1 MSLMYLQSN
10 QMSSV
15 TYLFDISI
23 NLGHYQSYRSHPS
36 CRCCARNVVSNL
48 GLFMH
53 KKRSVTYSHTTS
65 EYINTIFWQWTS
77 LTLRL
82 AEDGNITRP
91 KEMIIDAWYQNPI
104 NVLIWYFR
112 PLRRHI
118 TFHGL
123 WKRYQHFEHLLY
135 QPFCCK
141 TLWSC
146 IRTYSKQLRDNT
158 WLRRSLRH
166 FPCLF

>member
-1 MSLMYLQSN
+1 MYLQSN
-10 QMSSV
+10 HMSSV

-53 KKRSVTYSHTTS
+53 KKRSVTYSHTSS
-65 EYINTIFWQWTS
+65 EYTKTIFWQWTS
-77 LTLRL
+77 LALRL
-82 AEDGNITRP
+82 AYDGNITRP
-91 KEMIIDAWYQNPI
+91 KEIIIDARYQNPI
-104 NVLIWYFR
+104 NFLILYFR

-118 TFHGL
+118 TFHFL
-123 WKRYQHFEHLLY
+123 WKRNQHLEHLLY
-135 QPFCCK
+135 YPFCCK

-146 IRTYSKQLRDNT
+146 TRTYSKQPGENT
-158 WLRRSLRH
+158 WLQV
-166 FPCLF
+166 P